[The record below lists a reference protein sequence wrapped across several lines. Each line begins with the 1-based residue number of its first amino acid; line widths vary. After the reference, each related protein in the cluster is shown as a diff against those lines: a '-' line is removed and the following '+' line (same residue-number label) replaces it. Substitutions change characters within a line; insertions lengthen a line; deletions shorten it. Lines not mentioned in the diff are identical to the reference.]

1 MNVTVRNALVRD
13 ARSSV
18 SGKNEESL
26 ATLYTADLPIVIL
39 ELCLEFVGE
48 SSTIP
53 DRILCTQTVSP
64 TTSI

>member
-1 MNVTVRNALVRD
+1 MNVTIRNALVRD

-39 ELCLEFVGE
+39 ELCLESVGE
-48 SSTIP
+48 SSTILTVYS
-53 DRILCTQTVSP
+53 DRISPP